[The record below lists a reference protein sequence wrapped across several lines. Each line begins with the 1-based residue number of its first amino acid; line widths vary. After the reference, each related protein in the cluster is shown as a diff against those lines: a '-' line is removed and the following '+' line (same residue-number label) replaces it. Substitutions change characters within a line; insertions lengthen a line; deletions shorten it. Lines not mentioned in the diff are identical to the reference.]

1 MTKKTIEELSKEGKL
16 EFKPA
21 FKNQDKGDF
30 YVKVGKDLY
39 VKVQLNEYMLIGKDL
54 YKWEYL
60 QLN

>member
-54 YKWEYL
+54 YK
-60 QLN
+60 